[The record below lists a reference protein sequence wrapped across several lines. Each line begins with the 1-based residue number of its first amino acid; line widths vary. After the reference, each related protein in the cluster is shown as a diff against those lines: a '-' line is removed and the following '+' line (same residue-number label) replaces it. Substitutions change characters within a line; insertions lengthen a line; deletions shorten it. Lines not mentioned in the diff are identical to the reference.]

1 MSLPYQPF
9 GRPDGGVAID
19 PRWWHEGEIEG
30 RRMPDVLANRDM
42 GAVFRFLRGMGW
54 SLTSLCRMTALSE
67 SRVRAVLHGAQRITS
82 YEVLERVALG
92 LHIPRGAMGLA
103 YTSEVTSSDV
113 SGQASAN
120 R

>member
-1 MSLPYQPF
+1 MTVPYQTF
-9 GRPDGGVAID
+9 GRTEGGIAID
-19 PRWWHEGEIEG
+19 PNWWSDGEIEG
-30 RRMPDVLANRDM
+30 RRMPEVLANRDM
-42 GAVFRFLRGMGW
+42 GAVFRFLRGLGW
-54 SLTSLCRMTALSE
+54 SLTSLCRVTALSE

-103 YTSEVTSSDV
+103 YTVDIATPDM
-113 SGQASAN
+113 SGQASVS